1 MNNLQI
7 LQNKA
12 AKIVLDRPYF
22 SSATDALN
30 TLGWTTLEQRRLHHR
45 CLFVFKCLNNNTSHG
60 FELLA
65 NREIHHY
72 NTRYKDNLRPPKV
85 SRNWGKQRLAYQ
97 AITDWNNLDRKI
109 KLSTSISTLKSYK
122 FLNIFHSYV
131 VYACLPCK
139 IVYLVQDLSENHFVR
154 KLPENKY

>member
-30 TLGWTTLEQRRLHHR
+30 TLGWTTLEQRRLYHR
-45 CLFVFKCLNNNTSHG
+45 CLFVFKCLNNHTSHG

-65 NREIHHY
+65 NREIH
-72 NTRYKDNLRPPKV
+72 N
-85 SRNWGKQRLAYQ
+85 
-97 AITDWNNLDRKI
+97 
-109 KLSTSISTLKSYK
+109 
-122 FLNIFHSYV
+122 
-131 VYACLPCK
+131 
-139 IVYLVQDLSENHFVR
+139 
-154 KLPENKY
+154 